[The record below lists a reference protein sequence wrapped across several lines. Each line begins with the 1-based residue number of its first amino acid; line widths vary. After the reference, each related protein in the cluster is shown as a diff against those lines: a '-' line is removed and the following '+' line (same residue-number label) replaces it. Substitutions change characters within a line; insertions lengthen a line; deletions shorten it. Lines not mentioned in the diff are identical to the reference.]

1 MARTGWCGKGFFCL
15 GSTSRKNKKRIVPAT
30 RIHDGAAQSTHA
42 WGPNGSPTS
51 DAQNQFLFPSLLAPP
66 SSPASYQNSMVPSSV
81 QSPLNPPPCLNPQGS
96 SRIPLETNSNM
107 FAVGPYAHETALVS
121 PPFLSTFT
129 TAPSTAPFTPPPELA
144 AHLTTP
150 SSPDVPFAK
159 LLASSLRDQHELARQ
174 PEEPYSTSSFP
185 SPDYYRTQQDNLQ
198 AAYQFY
204 PGSPLAHLISP
215 AGGTGASTPFAAG
228 GTTGTSTPCPE
239 AENPTPL
246 KVLPAVISTLPNLE
260 HHLAESLQQC
270 GLLESHM
277 RVDDHRT
284 GKGQENEESSEE
296 KLDSY
301 GNKRYTGSS
310 YVLLNDS
317 LDAGEDHPQSTANGF
332 SKYLMFRGRAT
343 GSNLE
348 EDMPDE
354 DLLELPLLK
363 GAEVVYQ
370 ENHDMRTLNQFSC
383 DDSEVSKKWSR
394 SEENLLD
401 YALSLLDGND
411 ADMGQ
416 GANGWGPV
424 DTSLSRESELS
435 IQSSNGSDNQPEDD
449 ALTSLNVNPLV
460 SGGGEPE
467 ARTYEHQKGSIVEE
481 NIGSQVAADLQAVN
495 PGCCSRCNELASQ
508 CEQLSVAL
516 RRAQEKHAERDREA
530 DDRDQQIKQL
540 IQLLRSKGQQ
550 GFDFDNYLAK
560 G

>member
-30 RIHDGAAQSTHA
+30 RIHDGTAQSTHA

-284 GKGQENEESSEE
+284 AWMQ
-296 KLDSY
+296 
-301 GNKRYTGSS
+301 
-310 YVLLNDS
+310 V
-317 LDAGEDHPQSTANGF
+317 
-332 SKYLMFRGRAT
+332 
-343 GSNLE
+343 
-348 EDMPDE
+348 
-354 DLLELPLLK
+354 
-363 GAEVVYQ
+363 
-370 ENHDMRTLNQFSC
+370 RT
-383 DDSEVSKKWSR
+383 
-394 SEENLLD
+394 
-401 YALSLLDGND
+401 
-411 ADMGQ
+411 
-416 GANGWGPV
+416 
-424 DTSLSRESELS
+424 T
-435 IQSSNGSDNQPEDD
+435 
-449 ALTSLNVNPLV
+449 
-460 SGGGEPE
+460 
-467 ARTYEHQKGSIVEE
+467 H
-481 NIGSQVAADLQAVN
+481 
-495 PGCCSRCNELASQ
+495 
-508 CEQLSVAL
+508 
-516 RRAQEKHAERDREA
+516 RAQQMD
-530 DDRDQQIKQL
+530 
-540 IQLLRSKGQQ
+540 SPST
-550 GFDFDNYLAK
+550 
-560 G
+560 